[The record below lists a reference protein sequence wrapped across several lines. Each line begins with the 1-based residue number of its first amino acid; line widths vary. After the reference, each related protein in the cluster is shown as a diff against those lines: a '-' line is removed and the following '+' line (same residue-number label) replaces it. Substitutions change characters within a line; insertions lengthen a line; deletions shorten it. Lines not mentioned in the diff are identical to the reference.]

1 MGGFQMAVKPPSTQM
16 MAPWML
22 AASSLAR
29 KTAVA
34 PIWAGVL

>member
-1 MGGFQMAVKPPSTQM
+1 MAVKPPSTEIT
-16 MAPWML
+16 APWML

-29 KTAVA
+29 NTAVA